1 MRALRFI
8 VPAAVFAVIAI
19 FLLLRLQ
26 SGRDAKEIPSP
37 LIGKPAPA
45 FSLPLL
51 HQAEQSWSPA
61 ALKGQVWLLNV
72 WASWCVPCL
81 AEHPLITQIA
91 REGKVTV
98 VGLNY
103 KDEVGNAKAWL
114 TKHGDPYRVVISD
127 RAGRAGLDYGVYGV
141 PETFLI
147 DAQGVIRYKHVG
159 PLTAEVLRDRLGPLM
174 KSLAP

>member
-1 MRALRFI
+1 MRAWRFI

-51 HQAEQSWSPA
+51 HQAEQVWSPG

-103 KDEVGNAKAWL
+103 KDEVGNARAWL
-114 TKHGDPYRVVISD
+114 AKHGDPYRGDLRS
-127 RAGRAGLDYGVYGV
+127 GRAHRTRLRR
-141 PETFLI
+141 
-147 DAQGVIRYKHVG
+147 IRR
-159 PLTAEVLRDRLGPLM
+159 A
-174 KSLAP
+174 